1 MEAMK
6 GWRGTRNYYPFTALK
21 LLPRSFRGI
30 EDIVKPTY
38 YDLSC
43 QFPEAGISR
52 GEARKSMTRVTPLFG
67 FPFLKHRRKFNL
79 VRLPR
84 QTFLLLLLFPLP
96 PPRALETLQLRLIF
110 SSSFSVLRRNK
121 KHPVASHFCRN
132 NGKSWSLNRSETT
145 YKPGTGPG
153 FEWNFLSKTGI
164 WSIFMGAM
172 RINISRLSFFH
183 GINSQD
189 SWQN

>member
-1 MEAMK
+1 MGCWTIRIYIHIYIYRRVYFISLGGMEAMK
-6 GWRGTRNYYPFTALK
+6 GWRGTRNYYPYTALK

-30 EDIVKPTY
+30 EDMVKPTY

-84 QTFLLLLLFPLP
+84 HHLP
-96 PPRALETLQLRLIF
+96 PPPPLPSPPATRVGNFATET
-110 SSSFSVLRRNK
+110 
-121 KHPVASHFCRN
+121 
-132 NGKSWSLNRSETT
+132 
-145 YKPGTGPG
+145 
-153 FEWNFLSKTGI
+153 NFLFFFLCPPTEQKTSRCLALLSK
-164 WSIFMGAM
+164 
-172 RINISRLSFFH
+172 
-183 GINSQD
+183 
-189 SWQN
+189 

>member
-1 MEAMK
+1 MGCWTIRIYIHIYIYRRVYFISLGGMEAMK
-6 GWRGTRNYYPFTALK
+6 GWRGTRNYYPYTALK

-84 QTFLLLLLFPLP
+84 QTFLLLLLSLSPATRVENF
-96 PPRALETLQLRLIF
+96 ATET
-110 SSSFSVLRRNK
+110 
-121 KHPVASHFCRN
+121 
-132 NGKSWSLNRSETT
+132 
-145 YKPGTGPG
+145 
-153 FEWNFLSKTGI
+153 NFLFFFLCPPTEQKTSRCLALLSK
-164 WSIFMGAM
+164 
-172 RINISRLSFFH
+172 
-183 GINSQD
+183 
-189 SWQN
+189 

>member
-1 MEAMK
+1 MGCWTIRVYIYIYIYRRVYFISLGGMEAMK
-6 GWRGTRNYYPFTALK
+6 GWRGTRNYYPYTALK

-30 EDIVKPTY
+30 EDMVKPTY

-84 QTFLLLLLFPLP
+84 QTFLLLLLLVS
-96 PPRALETLQLRLIF
+96 L
-110 SSSFSVLRRNK
+110 SSRHARWKLCN
-121 KHPVASHFCRN
+121 
-132 NGKSWSLNRSETT
+132 
-145 YKPGTGPG
+145 
-153 FEWNFLSKTGI
+153 
-164 WSIFMGAM
+164 
-172 RINISRLSFFH
+172 
-183 GINSQD
+183 
-189 SWQN
+189 